1 METTTLSK
9 AETRVLQELLEGYD
23 TTEIAERLYLSPYT
37 IKNHIRNI
45 EAKLGCHS
53 MGGIIATVYRLTTKV
68 TMAEI
73 LKKVGTLCLLAIFSA
88 YTFAGD
94 GDDVLRARRSRRNR
108 RDNEIEITE

>member
-23 TTEIAERLYLSPYT
+23 TTEIAERLFLSPYT

-94 GDDVLRARRSRRNR
+94 GDEMVRRSGRRGRR
-108 RDNEIEITE
+108 RDDIEINI